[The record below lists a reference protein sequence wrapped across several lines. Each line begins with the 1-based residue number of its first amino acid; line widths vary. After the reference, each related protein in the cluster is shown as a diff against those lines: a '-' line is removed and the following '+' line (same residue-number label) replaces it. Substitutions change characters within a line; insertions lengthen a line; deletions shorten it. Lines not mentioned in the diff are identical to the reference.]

1 MADHTTEDTN
11 LPFLDECPICLDN
24 YSLETCLR
32 ITGIDGCNHHIGR
45 KCLEE
50 MLRSRPNEEKK
61 CPLCRAVWI
70 PARPRFPSRGQSLAT
85 SRRMQGMFDGL
96 DGIGENIAG
105 TQLGIALGEPVLHP
119 RHQRHIAETQ
129 LGAQT
134 RREGDAVPAARPRV
148 AAPSPIA
155 IDSDSDEEDYETQY
169 QNFQNATREI
179 ADIRNRAQLQPRRN
193 RGTVTNESSSNSDNA
208 PSRPKST
215 LRSTAAGRDALN
227 RFMNP
232 RALNPFRP
240 TQQQEPRREGAQDV
254 ASRRLERAR
263 DEQRRIAPLRARRQ
277 PSRHS
282 DASTSSPS
290 PSPPLEILSPPPRRN
305 IEPANHDADVCMDD
319 EVQEVPQI
327 ASQSA
332 RQLNQRELDLD
343 RREQAVAA
351 REARMARQEVDV
363 RGSERLAR
371 EMVEMVRR
379 QREEVDE
386 LMRRHREELERTLR

>member
-11 LPFLDECPICLDN
+11 FPFLDDCPICLDT

-32 ITGIDGCNHHIGR
+32 MTGIDGCNHHIGH

-50 MLRSRPNEEKK
+50 MLRSHPNEEKK

-70 PARPRFPSRGQSLAT
+70 PARPRFPPRGQSLAT

-96 DGIGENIAG
+96 DGISENIAG
-105 TQLGIALGEPVLHP
+105 TQLGMAMGEPFLHP

-134 RREGDAVPAARPRV
+134 RREGEAVPAARPRV
-148 AAPSPIA
+148 AAPSPTV

-193 RGTVTNESSSNSDNA
+193 RGTATNESSSNSDNA

-215 LRSTAAGRDALN
+215 LRSTAAGIDALN

-263 DEQRRIAPLRARRQ
+263 DEQRRIAPLRARQ

-290 PSPPLEILSPPPRRN
+290 PSPPLDILSPPPRRN
-305 IEPANHDADVCMDD
+305 IEPANHDADVYMDD
-319 EVQEVPQI
+319 EVQEVPHI
-327 ASQSA
+327 ASQPA
-332 RQLNQRELDLD
+332 RQLDQRELDLD
-343 RREQAVAA
+343 SREQAVAV
-351 REARMARQEVDV
+351 REAKMARQEVDV
-363 RGSERLAR
+363 RESGRLAR

-379 QREEVDE
+379 QCGEVDD
-386 LMRRHREELERTLR
+386 LMKRHREELERALR